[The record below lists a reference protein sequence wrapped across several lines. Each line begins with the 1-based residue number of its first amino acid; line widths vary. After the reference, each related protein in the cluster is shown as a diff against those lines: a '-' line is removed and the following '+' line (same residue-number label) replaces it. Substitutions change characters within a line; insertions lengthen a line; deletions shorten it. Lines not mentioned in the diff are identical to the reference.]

1 MKSIEYGDIPR
12 LSAIPFIVLRGLLL
26 ILSRTALI
34 LIFFGER
41 AVLGRPVLGW
51 SCVISQFFVS
61 FNCIIDR
68 RFSNFKLS
76 YTVISGADIPARCN
90 LMIAFLFSIFN
101 D

>member
-1 MKSIEYGDIPR
+1 MESIEYGNVPR
-12 LSAIPFIVLRGLLL
+12 LSAIPFIALCGILL

-34 LIFFGER
+34 FFGVR

-61 FNCIIDR
+61 FNRIIDR

-76 YTVISGADIPARCN
+76 YTVIREADIPARCN
-90 LMIAFLFSIFN
+90 STIAFLFSIFN

>member
-1 MKSIEYGDIPR
+1 MESIEYGDIPR
-12 LSAIPFIVLRGLLL
+12 LSAIPFIALRGFLL

-34 LIFFGER
+34 FFEVR

-51 SCVISQFFVS
+51 SCVVSQFFVS

-76 YTVISGADIPARCN
+76 YTVIRG
-90 LMIAFLFSIFN
+90 LIFPRGVIQ
-101 D
+101 

>member
-1 MKSIEYGDIPR
+1 MKSMEYGDIPR
-12 LSAIPFIVLRGLLL
+12 LSAIPFIVLRGFLL
-26 ILSRTALI
+26 ILSRTALT
-34 LIFFGER
+34 FFGVR

-61 FNCIIDR
+61 FNGIIDR

-76 YTVISGADIPARCN
+76 YTVIRGADIPAKCN
-90 LMIAFLFSIFN
+90 SKTAFLFSIFN

>member
-1 MKSIEYGDIPR
+1 MESLEYGDIPR
-12 LSAIPFIVLRGLLL
+12 LSAIPFIVLRAFLL

-34 LIFFGER
+34 FFGVR

-51 SCVISQFFVS
+51 SCVISLFFVS

-76 YTVISGADIPARCN
+76 YTVISGGDITARCN
-90 LMIAFLFSIFN
+90 SMISFLFSIFN

>member
-1 MKSIEYGDIPR
+1 MESIEYGDIPR
-12 LSAIPFIVLRGLLL
+12 LSAIPFIVLRGFLL

-34 LIFFGER
+34 FFGVR

-51 SCVISQFFVS
+51 SCVISQFLVS

-76 YTVISGADIPARCN
+76 YTVIRGADIPARCN
-90 LMIAFLFSIFN
+90 SMIGFLFSIFN